1 MCGRYVIYTAEELV
15 DLRDIV
21 EEAQRRADAAGEQAG
36 SVQSGSAQALS
47 GSAQAHS
54 SGAQLRLQFGSAQ
67 AQFDNVQ
74 AQPQPDNAT
83 APLFEQASILR
94 VKTGEIFPTDIAP
107 VLVSPAGASPDAC
120 VLEAQPMLWGFPQ
133 LGGRKGVI
141 FNTRLE
147 QAAESSFWRDS
158 LIRRRCVVPMSGF
171 YEWQHGGPLDRQRY
185 LFTRENESLLYLAGI
200 YQGAASAAPGDSP
213 QSARTLELLHHR
225 FSIMTTTPNASISDV
240 HNRMPVV
247 LRPSELEEWLFGDPQ
262 AFIDR
267 NHINL
272 LRQAS

>member
-21 EEAQRRADAAGEQAG
+21 EEAQRRADAAGEQ
-36 SVQSGSAQALS
+36 VGSAQA
-47 GSAQAHS
+47 GNAQAHS
-54 SGAQLRLQFGSAQ
+54 SGAQLRLQF
-67 AQFDNVQ
+67 DNAQ

-107 VLVSPAGASPDAC
+107 VLVSSAGASPGDC
-120 VLEAQPMLWGFPQ
+120 VFEAQPMLWGFPQ

-147 QAAESSFWRDS
+147 QAAESPFWRDS

-171 YEWQHGGPLDRQRY
+171 YAWQHGGPLDRQRY
-185 LFTRENESLLYLAGI
+185 LFTRENEPLLYLAGI

-213 QSARTLELLHHR
+213 QSARMLELLHHR

-272 LRQAS
+272 LRQAT